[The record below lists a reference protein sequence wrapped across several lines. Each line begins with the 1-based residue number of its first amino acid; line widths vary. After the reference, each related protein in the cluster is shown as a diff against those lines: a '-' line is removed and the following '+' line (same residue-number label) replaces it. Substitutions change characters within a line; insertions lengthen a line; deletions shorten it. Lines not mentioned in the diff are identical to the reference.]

1 MSASAPP
8 APSTPPTTSTT
19 STTTLVQIIY
29 ASETTGI
36 AEPELELLL
45 TKSRLRNAAESVTGM
60 LLVGEGRIL
69 QVLEGPVAAVQRLY
83 AIIERDPR
91 HHQCRVLRE
100 RTILERDFARWS
112 MGYQPLSGERL
123 RGLPGFVDFFA
134 PDFDAVDFR
143 RRGGAPRFLLLAFRD
158 QSSREP

>member
-8 APSTPPTTSTT
+8 APSTPSTPTTSTT
-19 STTTLVQIIY
+19 PLVQIMY

-45 TKSRLRNAAESVTGM
+45 TKSRVRNAAADVTGM

-69 QVLEGPVAAVQRLY
+69 QVLEGPVEAVQRLY

-91 HHQCRVLRE
+91 HHHCRVLRE

-134 PDFDAVDFR
+134 ADFDAVDFR
-143 RRGGAPRFLLLAFRD
+143 RQGGAPRFLLLAFRD
-158 QSSREP
+158 QPTREP